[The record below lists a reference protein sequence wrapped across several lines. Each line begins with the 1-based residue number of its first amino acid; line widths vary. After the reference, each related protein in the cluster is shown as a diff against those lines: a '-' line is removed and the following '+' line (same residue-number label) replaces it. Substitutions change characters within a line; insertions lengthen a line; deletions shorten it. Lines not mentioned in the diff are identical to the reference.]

1 MKKINDL
8 FSILLYIFTAII
20 IVLFF
25 FLYRIETNMKHYNDY
40 MDSFDTLLNIEIEF
54 NTFLEKRDKF
64 VNFDFIVE
72 KTNKFEWLISELKS
86 SDFKNQFGKDSY
98 LELNNIK
105 KVYLKK
111 KALIEKF
118 KSRQATNLNSIHY
131 VYELNQYFTKNN
143 KIDEHLKTTIN
154 STLFMI
160 MQYFINLN
168 NTKALI
174 SQNLEYIEYENK
186 KIFSKEL
193 DLLITH
199 SKIILENN

>member
-1 MKKINDL
+1 M
-8 FSILLYIFTAII
+8 
-20 IVLFF
+20 
-25 FLYRIETNMKHYNDY
+25 
-40 MDSFDTLLNIEIEF
+40 
-54 NTFLEKRDKF
+54 
-64 VNFDFIVE
+64 
-72 KTNKFEWLISELKS
+72 KS

-105 KVYLKK
+105 KSLFKEK

-199 SKIILENN
+199 SKIILENIDYLNKIKNMSDKLNLKQKIEDAHNELIYKYENKFFLSKIYLFIFLFICYFDGYTNL